1 MKVRFFA
8 LFLLISGIQAIS
20 TSNFNTSEDKGL
32 IQSNGEAQKLLGK
45 LHESIKESTSVKYQ
59 VEDRKEEAIDTTRRT
74 QGGGSSG
81 SSGKPGNGGS
91 ADVTRRPRPS
101 SATSQP
107 HFCVSVFILS
117 VNLASVILFF
127 FHYV

>member
-20 TSNFNTSEDKGL
+20 TSYFNTSEDKGL
-32 IQSNGEAQKLLGK
+32 IQSNGEAQQLLGE

-59 VEDRKEEAIDTTRRT
+59 VEDRKEEAIDTTRKT

-81 SSGKPGNGGS
+81 SSGRPGNGGS
-91 ADVTRRPRPS
+91 SDVTRRPRPS

-107 HFCVSVFILS
+107 HFSVSVFILS